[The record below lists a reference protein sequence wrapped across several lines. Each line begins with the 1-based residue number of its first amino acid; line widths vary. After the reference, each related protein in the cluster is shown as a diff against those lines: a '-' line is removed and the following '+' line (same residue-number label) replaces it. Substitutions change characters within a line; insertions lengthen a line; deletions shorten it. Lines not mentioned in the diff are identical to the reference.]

1 MEKII
6 TGNVS
11 DHYDAYKIIRFKS
24 YDQGVMWLDGDLA
37 LLAAGFEYPVEELRN
52 IIENLERQVDEMA
65 DTVRQ
70 LYQTELDRVLKEK
83 KFTFAIIGCSFSS
96 EYLSY
101 FNVIRR
107 VLSDYPDIQVIDG
120 AVTAETVPQ
129 TVEHIYNRVLRYKP
143 DISSLFMGI
152 NDMRRNL
159 DVYSKNNVSPQ
170 EFQRDMRY
178 LTKMLRRSGDV
189 ILHTLTP
196 CNIAAQEQSSL
207 DRRWTYR
214 IDDWDIY
221 NGIIRRIADEECCVL
236 NDQTAYLRDFNG
248 VVNIPENGLH
258 ITREAQ
264 EFLAIHFMRTFLNTV
279 ETHFLVPTQHLMKR

>member
-1 MEKII
+1 MKKMI

-11 DHYDAYKIIRFKS
+11 DYYDAYKVIRFKS
-24 YDQGVMWLDGDLA
+24 YDQGIMWLDGNLK
-37 LLAAGFEYPVEELRN
+37 LLSTAFEYPEEELRE
-52 IIENLERQVDEMA
+52 IIGKLELQVDDMA
-65 DTVRQ
+65 AKVREV
-70 LYQTELDRVLKEK
+70 YKDELDRVLKNR
-83 KFTFAIIGCSFSS
+83 KFRFAIIGCSFSS

-101 FNVIRR
+101 FNVVRR
-107 VLSDYPDIQVIDG
+107 ILADYPDIQVIDG

-129 TVEHIYNRVLRYKP
+129 TVEHIYNRVLRHKP

-159 DVYSKNNVSPQ
+159 DVYSKNNVSPA
-170 EFQRDMRY
+170 EFRRDMCY
-178 LTKMLRRSGDV
+178 LTKMLKHSGDV

-196 CNIAAQEQSSL
+196 CNIAVQEESSL

-214 IDDWDIY
+214 VDDWDVY
-221 NGIIRRIADEECCVL
+221 NGIIRQVADEESCVL
-236 NDQTAYLRDFNG
+236 NDQAAYLKDFQG

-264 EFLAIHFMRTFLNTV
+264 EFLAIRFMQTFLRTV
-279 ETHFLVPTQHLMKR
+279 ETHFSA

>member
-1 MEKII
+1 MEKTI

-11 DHYDAYKIIRFKS
+11 DHYDAYKVIRFKS
-24 YDQGVMWLDGDLA
+24 YDQGVMWLDGDLE
-37 LLAAGFEYPVEELRN
+37 LLSVGFEYPVEELRG
-52 IIENLERQVDEMA
+52 IVEKLEQQVDEMA
-65 DTVRQ
+65 NIVRCQ
-70 LYQTELDRVLKEK
+70 YRSELDRVLKNR
-83 KFTFAIIGCSFSS
+83 KFSLAIIGCSFSS

-107 VLSDYPDIQVIDG
+107 VLADYPDIQIIDG

-129 TVEHIYNRVLRYKP
+129 TLEHIYNRVLRYKP
-143 DISSLFMGI
+143 DISSIFMGI

-159 DVYSKNNVSPQ
+159 DVYSKNNVSPR

-178 LTKMLRRSGDV
+178 LTKMLRSSGDV

-196 CNIAAQEQSSL
+196 CNIAVQENSSL

-214 IDDWDIY
+214 VDDWDIY
-221 NGIIRRIADEECCVL
+221 NDIIRRIADEECCTL
-236 NDQTAYLRDFNG
+236 NDQTAFLKNFHG
-248 VVNIPENGLH
+248 VVNIAENGLH

-264 EFLAIHFMRTFLNTV
+264 EFLAIHFMRTFLDTV
-279 ETHFLVPTQHLMKR
+279 ETHFGALVQNT